1 VKNTIKKIL
10 NLQLIFSCKMS
21 RKEKLIIRLLSKPR
35 DFRYSELMSLL
46 GSLGYVE
53 FRTGRTS
60 GSRIAF
66 CHGKTKH
73 IIRLHRPHPG
83 DIMKMYQLEMIIE
96 ALTKEGLI

>member
-1 VKNTIKKIL
+1 
-10 NLQLIFSCKMS
+10 MS
-21 RKEKLIIRLLSKPR
+21 REEKLIIRVLSKPR

-46 GSLGYVE
+46 GSMGHVE
-53 FRTGRTS
+53 VRSGRTS

-66 CHGKTKH
+66 CHAKTRH

-96 ALTKEGLI
+96 GLKKEGLI